1 MKDTIYK
8 YVIRIDGTEVRKG
21 KTLRLF
27 SKRNYDI
34 KSFSKI
40 CTEVILELL
49 DNSKATESEDNFY
62 VMFKNELKSSY
73 GFLYVVNP
81 KQYTEGKE
89 ELICYVIQESVSSE
103 NRPMLE
109 HLLSNKKYDEDEII
123 TFIEEA
129 KTKLKLTGEDSKK
142 DLTEIVN
149 YMSGH
154 RDFTKTIYK
163 GCIDI
168 SSKFKFLRQMFSWE

>member
-1 MKDTIYK
+1 MKDRVYK

-21 KTLRLF
+21 KALRLF

-34 KSFSKI
+34 RSFSKI

-49 DNSKATESEDNFY
+49 DNSKVTGSEDKFY
-62 VMFKNELKSSY
+62 IMFKNELKSSY
-73 GFLYVVNP
+73 GFLSVVNP
-81 KQYTEGKE
+81 KQYTEGGE
-89 ELICYVIQESVSSE
+89 ELICYVIQESVNSE
-103 NRPMLE
+103 NRPMIE
-109 HLLSNKKYDEDEII
+109 HLLSPTKYGEDEIA

-129 KTKLKLTGEDSKK
+129 MTKLKLTGEDSKR

-149 YMSGH
+149 YMSEY